1 MNYVAYTHSEMEYWM
16 ISRRFLPSTQSLQA
30 FDAVVRLGS
39 FTAAAQELA
48 LTQSA
53 VSRQVAALETQLGQV
68 LLVRGK
74 RSVSPTAQGRAYATA
89 AQSALQQLQQAAL
102 ALQGAQDKGR
112 LTLAILPTF
121 GTRWLIPRIPR
132 FLRMHPEITLH
143 FTTRIGQFDLL
154 SEGVDAAVH
163 AGRPD
168 WPQALALQLFE
179 DRVQPM
185 AAPALVA
192 PALTGATGTTSA
204 QIARLSRLALATRP
218 AEWDGWMAAHDLPP
232 APAPDMVFEHLA
244 TLAQACVAGLGV
256 ALLPPFLY
264 HSELATGDLVAI
276 GPEWANGSG
285 YWLMTPEHAPEGAA
299 VRAFRDWLMT
309 EITRDDGVFA

>member
-1 MNYVAYTHSEMEYWM
+1 M
-16 ISRRFLPSTQSLQA
+16 ISRRFLPSMQSLQA

-39 FTAAAQELA
+39 FTAAAQDLA

-53 VSRQVAALETQLGQV
+53 VSRQVAALEGQLGQA
-68 LLVRGK
+68 LLLRGK
-74 RSVSPTAQGRAYATA
+74 RSVTPTAEGQVYASA
-89 AQSALQQLQQAAL
+89 AHSVLQQLQQAAL
-102 ALQGAQDKGR
+102 AVQGAQDKGR

-121 GTRWLIPRIPR
+121 GTRWLIPRIPG

-154 SEGVDAAVH
+154 AEGVDAAVH

-168 WPQALALQLFE
+168 WPGAHALELFA

-185 AAPALVA
+185 AAPALAAVA
-192 PALTGATGTTSA
+192 GTPRGGYA
-204 QIARLSRLALATRP
+204 PPPDIVRLPRLALTTRP
-218 AEWDGWMAAHDLPP
+218 QEWDRWTAAQDVPP

-244 TLAQACVAGLGV
+244 TLAQACIAGLGI
-256 ALLPPFLY
+256 ALLPPFLFRG
-264 HSELATGDLVAI
+264 ELAAGDLVAL
-276 GPEWANGSG
+276 GPDWGNGAG
-285 YWLMTPEHAPEGAA
+285 YWLMTPEQGRQGAA

-309 EITRDDGVFA
+309 EVTRDDGVFA

>member
-1 MNYVAYTHSEMEYWM
+1 M
-16 ISRRFLPSTQSLQA
+16 IARRFLPSTQSLQA

-53 VSRQVAALETQLGQV
+53 VSRQVAALESQLGQV

-74 RSVSPTAQGRAYATA
+74 RSVTPTAQGRVYATA

-132 FLRMHPEITLH
+132 FLRRHPEITLH

-163 AGRPD
+163 AGQPD
-168 WPQALALQLFE
+168 WPQAQALQLFE

-185 AAPALVA
+185 AAPTLLAGTA
-192 PALTGATGTTSA
+192 TTSA
-204 QIARLSRLALATRP
+204 QIARLPRLALATRP
-218 AEWDGWMAAHDLPP
+218 AEWDGWMAAQGLPP

-264 HSELATGDLVAI
+264 HGELAAGELAAL
-276 GPEWANGSG
+276 GPEWGNGSG
-285 YWLMTPEHAPEGAA
+285 YWLMTPEHAPEGTA

>member
-1 MNYVAYTHSEMEYWM
+1 M
-16 ISRRFLPSTQSLQA
+16 ISRRFLPSIQSLQA

-53 VSRQVAALETQLGQV
+53 VSRQVAALESQLGQT

-74 RSVSPTAQGRAYATA
+74 RSVIPTGQGRAYATA
-89 AQSALQQLQQAAL
+89 VQSTLEQLQHAAL

-168 WPQALALQLFE
+168 WPQAQALQLFE

-185 AAPALVA
+185 AAPGLQ
-192 PALTGATGTTSA
+192 GANGTTSA
-204 QIARLSRLALATRP
+204 QIARLPRLALVTRP

-256 ALLPPFLY
+256 ALLPPFLFR
-264 HSELATGDLVAI
+264 SELATGDLAAL
-276 GPEWANGSG
+276 GSEWGNGSG
-285 YWLMTPEHAPEGAA
+285 YWLMTPEHAHQAVA
-299 VRAFRDWLMT
+299 VRAFRDWLLT

>member
-1 MNYVAYTHSEMEYWM
+1 M
-16 ISRRFLPSTQSLQA
+16 ISRRFLPSMQSLQA
-30 FDAVVRLGS
+30 FDAVVRSGS

-53 VSRQVAALETQLGQV
+53 VSRQVAALESQLGQV
-68 LLVRGK
+68 LLLRGK
-74 RSVSPTAQGRAYATA
+74 GSVAPTPEGQAYAKA
-89 AQSALQQLQQAAL
+89 AHSALQQLQQAAL
-102 ALQGAQDKGR
+102 ALRGAQDTGR

-154 SEGVDAAVH
+154 AEGVDAAVH
-163 AGRPD
+163 AGQPD
-168 WPQALALQLFE
+168 WPGARALQLFE

-185 AAPALVA
+185 AAPALGMA
-192 PALTGATGTTSA
+192 AEPAGGTTPA
-204 QIARLSRLALATRP
+204 QIARLPRLALATRP
-218 AEWDGWMAAHDLPP
+218 QEWDGWMVAYDLPP

-256 ALLPPFLY
+256 ALLPPFLFRG
-264 HSELATGDLVAI
+264 ELATGDLVAL
-276 GPEWANGSG
+276 GPEWGNGSG
-285 YWLMTPEHAPEGAA
+285 YWLMTPEHGRQGDA

-309 EITRDDGVFA
+309 EITRDDGFFA

>member
-1 MNYVAYTHSEMEYWM
+1 M

-74 RSVSPTAQGRAYATA
+74 RSVTPTAQGRAYATA

-102 ALQGAQDKGR
+102 DLQGAQDKGR

-132 FLRMHPEITLH
+132 FLRRHPEITLH

-154 SEGVDAAVH
+154 SEGVDAAVY

-168 WPQALALQLFE
+168 WPQAQALKLFE

-185 AAPALVA
+185 AAPSLQGGSGIT
-192 PALTGATGTTSA
+192 PA
-204 QIARLSRLALATRP
+204 QISRLPRLALATRP

-264 HSELATGDLVAI
+264 HSELAAGELVAL
-276 GPEWANGSG
+276 GPEWENGSG

-309 EITRDDGVFA
+309 EITRDEGVFA